1 VKPPSVIQARWAG
14 GNRFDA
20 GRPGRQT
27 IRIDGSSETGPG
39 PVDTLLCALCA
50 CTAEDVLSILEKRR
64 TPATALTVDA
74 TGTRADAVPARVTAI
89 DLTYR
94 IDGEGVEEEHAL
106 RAVQLAVEK
115 YCSVRETLDK
125 AMPITFRVVINGAR

>member
-1 VKPPSVIQARWAG
+1 MNWAG

-20 GRPGRQT
+20 GRPGRPH
-27 IRIDGSSETGPG
+27 IRIDGNSETGPG

-50 CTAEDVLSILEKRR
+50 CTSEDVLSILAKRR
-64 TPATALTVDA
+64 TPATALKVDA
-74 TGTRADAVPARVTAI
+74 TGTRADAIPARITAI

-94 IDGEGVEEEHAL
+94 IDGDGVEEEHAL

-115 YCSVRETLDK
+115 YCSVRDTLDK
-125 AMPITFRVVINGAR
+125 AMPITYRVVINGGAA